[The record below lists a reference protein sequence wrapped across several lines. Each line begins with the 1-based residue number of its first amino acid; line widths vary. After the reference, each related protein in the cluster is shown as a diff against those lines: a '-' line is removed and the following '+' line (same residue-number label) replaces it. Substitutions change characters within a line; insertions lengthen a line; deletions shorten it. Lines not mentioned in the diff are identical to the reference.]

1 MQTSTPVKYRQ
12 NLIVGILIGLCF
24 ITAFF
29 TGYLAREIVYRLQ
42 DRTPILHQA
51 LQLLEDHSLNP
62 LPTPPAIE
70 YGMIRGMVQAANDP
84 YTMFVEPPQHQLET
98 NRLEGKYGGIG
109 VRVERDA
116 NRNYLLYPVPDS
128 PALKA
133 GIQDGDRLVSVG
145 DLQVTPDTDQDKVSA
160 AVRGPVGQKVTLV
173 VARPP
178 DDRQI
183 TFSIPRAELS
193 LPSLTWNLV
202 PDNPRVGIVH
212 ITNIA
217 ATTPA
222 ELEKAIDDLLS
233 RKAGYLILDLRNNGG
248 GLVDGGVDVARMFL
262 KDGIV
267 IQQQY
272 RGEAVMTYNVE
283 KPGKYLDL
291 PLAVLINQGTASAAE
306 IVAGALQ
313 GRGRASLV
321 GAPSYGKGT
330 IQLVFD
336 LKDGSSLHVTTGR
349 WWVPNDPVPLKP
361 DIPQAD
367 DPNSNILV
375 QTAIKELIK

>member
-1 MQTSTPVKYRQ
+1 M
-12 NLIVGILIGLCF
+12 
-24 ITAFF
+24 
-29 TGYLAREIVYRLQ
+29 
-42 DRTPILHQA
+42 
-51 LQLLEDHSLNP
+51 
-62 LPTPPAIE
+62 
-70 YGMIRGMVQAANDP
+70 
-84 YTMFVEPPQHQLET
+84 
-98 NRLEGKYGGIG
+98 
-109 VRVERDA
+109 
-116 NRNYLLYPVPDS
+116 
-128 PALKA
+128 
-133 GIQDGDRLVSVG
+133 
-145 DLQVTPDTDQDKVSA
+145 
-160 AVRGPVGQKVTLV
+160 
-173 VARPP
+173 
-178 DDRQI
+178 
-183 TFSIPRAELS
+183 
-193 LPSLTWNLV
+193 
-202 PDNPRVGIVH
+202 GIVH

-272 RGEAVMTYNVE
+272 RGEAVKTYNVE

-321 GAPSYGKGT
+321 GDPSYGKGT

-367 DPNSNILV
+367 DPNSNILI
-375 QTAIKELIK
+375 QAAIKALVK